1 MRRRSTA
8 PRAEVRRPRGHRCQ
22 RRVDRRN
29 RECSPRLRPRDKGH
43 PATHR
48 GRAAVRNAG
57 LSVAKGEYVAPSLTP
72 MMSGCRTSWPR
83 KIALLDNDPGCVLV
97 YSGMLLVNSE
107 RRPVWNSIVSSEQ
120 THPPTFRGLVEH
132 HGWPTPSAVVMLRS
146 VIELCGGFDE
156 NLRPS
161 LGF

>member
-1 MRRRSTA
+1 M
-8 PRAEVRRPRGHRCQ
+8 
-22 RRVDRRN
+22 
-29 RECSPRLRPRDKGH
+29 
-43 PATHR
+43 
-48 GRAAVRNAG
+48 RNAG

-107 RRPVWNSIVSSEQ
+107 RRPGRNSTVSSEQ
-120 THPPTFRGLVEH
+120 THPPTFEELVEH

-156 NLRPS
+156 TFGRHWGFEDAFLLLRGRELGRFHCIPES
-161 LGF
+161 LVIV